1 MNNDT
6 IFALSS
12 APGKSGVA
20 VIRISGNSL
29 TDLAQ
34 RIISSPLA
42 RGVSCCSEA
51 KADGVSRVI
60 PRHAYFTN
68 LRDDN
73 GDLIDQCIVVYFNAP
88 CSFTGED
95 IIEIHCHGAPA
106 VIDKIFDFLRKFG
119 ARIAERGEFSKR
131 AFYNN
136 KMDLTDVDGLIALL
150 NAQTDKQR
158 QSALKSLTGHDSKI
172 YNDWRNQMIEIS
184 AYSAAILDYADDEL
198 PADIDK
204 KILTKTKNLLSEIK
218 TATTNTR
225 ATRALQNGF
234 NIVLVGE
241 TNVGKSSIF
250 NKLVGSNR
258 AIVSDIAGTTRDVV
272 SQQIDID
279 GYLVNLSDTAGIR
292 ESNDTVEK
300 IGIART
306 HDEIKNADLILYV
319 YNNVPKEINNN
330 GITVIN
336 KSDLLKK
343 CDNKNV
349 IYTSAKTG
357 DGFDKLLNAIKEKM
371 HELMGNSESKI
382 TINERTFEL
391 LNETINELENAINK
405 YDGNYDIFAE
415 HVRRASDSIG
425 KILGIITT
433 NEIADM
439 TFSRLCLGK

>member
-20 VIRISGNSL
+20 VIRISGNNL
-29 TDLAQ
+29 NKLFK
-34 RIISSPLA
+34 RIVNKKKIDS
-42 RGVSCCSEA
+42 
-51 KADGVSRVI
+51 
-60 PRHAYFTN
+60 RHAYFTN
-68 LRDDN
+68 LRDEN
-73 GDLIDQCIVVYFNAP
+73 GDLIDQCIALYFNAP
-88 CSFTGED
+88 YSFTGED
-95 IIEIHCHGAPA
+95 VIEIHCHGAQA
-106 VIDKIFDFLRKFG
+106 VIDKIFEFLRGFG
-119 ARIAERGEFSKR
+119 CRIAERGEFSKR

-158 QSALKSLTGHDSKI
+158 QSALKSLTGHDSI
-172 YNDWRNQMIEIS
+172 VYNDWRNQMIEIS
-184 AYSAAILDYADDEL
+184 AYAAAILDYADDEL
-198 PADIDK
+198 PKNIDK
-204 KILTKTKNLLSEIK
+204 KIIEKTKKLLSEIQ
-218 TATTNTR
+218 TATANTR

-292 ESNDTVEK
+292 ESDDTIEK
-300 IGIART
+300 IGIERT
-306 HDEIKNADLILYV
+306 HDEIKNADLVLYV
-319 YNNVPKEINNN
+319 YNDVPKEIKPD
-330 GITVIN
+330 GITIIN

-343 CDNKNV
+343 CDNKKV
-349 IYTSAKTG
+349 IYTSTKTG
-357 DGFDKLLNAIKEKM
+357 DGFDKLLKTIKQKM
-371 HELMGNSESKI
+371 HELMGDSESKI
-382 TINERTFEL
+382 TVNERTYEL
-391 LNETINELENAINK
+391 LTETINELENAINK

-439 TFSRLCLGK
+439 TFSQLCLGK

>member
-20 VIRISGNSL
+20 VIRISGN
-29 TDLAQ
+29 DLSKLFK
-34 RIISSPLA
+34 RIVNKKKFES
-42 RGVSCCSEA
+42 
-51 KADGVSRVI
+51 
-60 PRHAYFTN
+60 RHAYFTN
-68 LRDDN
+68 LTDDN
-73 GDLIDQCIVVYFNAP
+73 KDLIDQCIAIYFNAP

-95 IIEIHCHGAPA
+95 IIEIHSHGSPA
-106 VIDKIFDFLRKFG
+106 VINKIFEFLRNKG
-119 ARIAERGEFSKR
+119 CRIAERGEFSRR

-136 KMDLTDVDGLIALL
+136 KMDLTDVDGLVALL
-150 NAQTDKQR
+150 DAQTDKQR
-158 QSALKSLTGHDSKI
+158 QSALKSLTGHDSVV

-198 PADIDK
+198 PKDIDK
-204 KILTKTKNLLSEIK
+204 KIIKKTEKLLNEIK
-218 TATTNTR
+218 NAVSNTR
-225 ATRALQNGF
+225 ASRAIQNGF
-234 NIVLVGE
+234 NIVLVGK

-292 ESNDTVEK
+292 QSRNKIEK
-300 IGIART
+300 IGIEKTRS
-306 HDEIKNADLILYV
+306 EIENADLILHV
-319 YNNVPKEINNN
+319 YNELPKELKTD
-330 GITVIN
+330 GITIIN
-336 KSDLLKK
+336 KSDLLK
-343 CDNKNV
+343 NKTSKKV

-357 DGFDKLLNAIKEKM
+357 AGFDKLLKVIKAKI
-371 HELMGNSESKI
+371 HEIVGNSESKI
-382 TINERTFEL
+382 IINERTHEL
-391 LNETINELENAINK
+391 LKDAINELTKAIKN
-405 YDGNYDIFAE
+405 YNGNYDIFAE
-415 HVRRASDSIG
+415 HTRRASDSIG
-425 KILGIITT
+425 KILGVITT